1 MSETVLGFDVSSSC
15 IGIGV
20 LQINDDKSIQ
30 FISVEYIKPL
40 KKGNIVERIA
50 DTRDKIK
57 SVIEKVKPDHIGIED
72 IIKFMKGKSSANTI
86 IMLTT
91 FNRMICL
98 LANDYLGHSPKL
110 FNIMSIRHGLKLDKK
125 LPSKEDMPELVAH
138 HLGIEFPYELNRKG
152 NKKVENYDKAD
163 GIAVALYHTFLL
175 TDRIKKKKA
184 KKLK

>member
-110 FNIMSIRHGLKLDKK
+110 
-125 LPSKEDMPELVAH
+125 
-138 HLGIEFPYELNRKG
+138 
-152 NKKVENYDKAD
+152 
-163 GIAVALYHTFLL
+163 
-175 TDRIKKKKA
+175 
-184 KKLK
+184 